1 MAKMAKILIVD
12 DEPAVREMIGF
23 ALTRA
28 GFQFVEAGDTEQAR
42 AQLTVER
49 LDLIL
54 LDWMLPGQSGLE
66 FIRYLQR
73 EPATRELPVIMLTAR
88 SEESNK
94 ILGLEAGADDYVTKP
109 FSPQE
114 LLARVKA
121 VLRRVGPVNGQEV
134 LDVQGLRLDPSSH
147 RVSVNAKAIAMGPTE
162 FRLLHFFMLHA
173 ERVFSRTQ
181 LLDQVWG
188 DQVYVEERT
197 VDVHI
202 RRLRKALEST
212 EYHRLI
218 QTVRG
223 AGYRFSTQE

>member
-28 GFQFVEAGDTEQAR
+28 GFQFVEAGDTEEAR
-42 AQLTVER
+42 ALLSTER

-66 FIRYLQR
+66 FTRYLQR
-73 EPATRELPVIMLTAR
+73 EPTTRELPVIMLTAR

-114 LLARVKA
+114 LL
-121 VLRRVGPVNGQEV
+121 G
-134 LDVQGLRLDPSSH
+134 
-147 RVSVNAKAIAMGPTE
+147 
-162 FRLLHFFMLHA
+162 
-173 ERVFSRTQ
+173 
-181 LLDQVWG
+181 
-188 DQVYVEERT
+188 
-197 VDVHI
+197 
-202 RRLRKALEST
+202 
-212 EYHRLI
+212 
-218 QTVRG
+218 
-223 AGYRFSTQE
+223 